1 MMLVADNADMTALV
15 IAVVAVVLVGVLAVR
30 HGADSRHT
38 DPRDL
43 RPTWF

>member
-1 MMLVADNADMTALV
+1 MTALLIV
-15 IAVVAVVLVGVLAVR
+15 LFAVVLVGVLAVR

-43 RPTWF
+43 RPSWF